1 MGLLGHQRSFGSLL
15 FMLDYI
21 NFSAPR
27 GHPRH
32 TSGPLGHYRLLGGP
46 WQPTRPFSNIHI
58 KVFPFL
64 LEQIIFGHLM
74 VVTRYISGPLN
85 HQRSL
90 YYNHVTILTPFPLGK
105 IIFSAV
111 KCADF
116 VFWVEVFN
124 NSD

>member
-1 MGLLGHQRSFGSLL
+1 
-15 FMLDYI
+15 
-21 NFSAPR
+21 
-27 GHPRH
+27 
-32 TSGPLGHYRLLGGP
+32 
-46 WQPTRPFSNIHI
+46 
-58 KVFPFL
+58 
-64 LEQIIFGHLM
+64 M

-90 YYNHVTILTPFPLGK
+90 YYNLVTISTLFPLGK

-124 NSD
+124 NSDWSTAITDPMAAFG